1 MDMIHQKQKSRLQPK
16 LSIIFK
22 QQVNHIP
29 QTFGAFSDGG
39 GKYCAL
45 AALSKYLGYDV
56 EAHKMIKEAIS
67 SSADLIPLTVIERI
81 EGCVT
86 NRRIEEYPH
95 CTCKTK
101 NYYHYSLTSL
111 LIHLNDYHQMT
122 FSEIGNWLENK
133 GL

>member
-1 MDMIHQKQKSRLQPK
+1 MIHQKQESRVQRK
-16 LSIIFK
+16 LSNIFK
-22 QQVNHIP
+22 QQINHIP

-45 AALSKYLGYDV
+45 AAVSKCFGYDL
-56 EAHKMIKEAIS
+56 EAHKTIQDTMP
-67 SSADLIPLTVIERI
+67 SSADLIPLTVLERI
-81 EGCVT
+81 EDCVT

-95 CTCKTK
+95 CNCKTR
-101 NYYHYSLTSL
+101 NYYHYSLITL

-133 GL
+133 EL